1 MVCDLQERRC
11 RNVCWPIRLHNDLLH
26 HPKRTPAVGAA
37 GEERKERE
45 EEKGVELSGTYV
57 PDQLFAD
64 MFY

>member
-1 MVCDLQERRC
+1 MGNGGMR
-11 RNVCWPIRLHNDLLH
+11 PIRTI
-26 HPKRTPAVGAA
+26 PASEKETPAVGAA